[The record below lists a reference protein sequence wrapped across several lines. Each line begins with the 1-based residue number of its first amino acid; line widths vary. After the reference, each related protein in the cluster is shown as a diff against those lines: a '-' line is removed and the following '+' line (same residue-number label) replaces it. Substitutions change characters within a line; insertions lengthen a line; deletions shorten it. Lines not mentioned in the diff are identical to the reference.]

1 MSTDI
6 KRSKAQLSKMIQS
19 GGFHRNMLGN
29 LGKKVITDLAVPL
42 ARENLL
48 GLVSNLVS
56 SAINK
61 FERKLR
67 GKGAVRAGKGFM
79 NYIINI
85 IKSLEDSNVLIDG
98 ITETIKMK

>member
-29 LGKKVITDLAVPL
+29 LGKKAITDLAVPL
-42 ARENLL
+42 AWENLL
-48 GLVSNLVS
+48 GLVSNLVP

-67 GKGAVRAGKGFM
+67 GKGAVRAGKGFTLLFRM
-79 NYIINI
+79 KIWII
-85 IKSLEDSNVLIDG
+85 LLIS
-98 ITETIKMK
+98 